1 MCAVMHMKAVCAC
14 VYIKCLFVLVKCVIL
29 ESGGGGKKSA
39 IFIFS
44 HDRPVLSEIQQFSC
58 RTLNNATLHLK
69 VHIAATK

>member
-1 MCAVMHMKAVCAC
+1 MCVHKMSFCTCEMCN
-14 VYIKCLFVLVKCVIL
+14 FR
-29 ESGGGGKKSA
+29 ERWGGEKKGA

>member
-1 MCAVMHMKAVCAC
+1 MCVHKMSFCTCEMCN
-14 VYIKCLFVLVKCVIL
+14 FR
-29 ESGGGGKKSA
+29 ERWGGKKSA

>member
-14 VYIKCLFVLVKCVIL
+14 VYIKCIFVLVKCVIL
-29 ESGGGGKKSA
+29 ESGGGEKSA

-44 HDRPVLSEIQQFSC
+44 HDRLVLSEIQQFLS
-58 RTLNNATLHLK
+58 RTFNNATLHLK